1 MRRVAELGAFV
12 LIGIMLSMVLAVTRY
27 RGRVL

>member
-12 LIGIMLSMVLAVTRY
+12 LIGIMLSMVLAVTRF
-27 RGRVL
+27 RGRI

>member
-12 LIGIMLSMVLAVTRY
+12 LIGVMVAMVLAVTRF
-27 RGRVL
+27 RGRI